1 MPNTGKKYGYVLAGV
16 AAAALAVTMVLAG
29 QHGRQA
35 GDQTGDPHG
44 PGFGHGGVFGM
55 EDGHLVHVLSKL
67 NLTDDQK
74 AQLKS
79 TLLADG
85 PTMEPLLEASMQ
97 AHRALGET
105 MHASTFDAKAVKTA
119 ADALG
124 AAESNLAVERARL
137 FSSVQTTILTDDQ
150 RQTLQT
156 MKQNMQ
162 QHMQQHMEQNAGQP
176 RNLWADHVNAL
187 IGAL

>member
-1 MPNTGKKYGYVLAGV
+1 MVKTGKKYGYVFAGV

-29 QHGRQA
+29 QHGRQST
-35 GDQTGDPHG
+35 DQAGDPHG
-44 PGFGHGGVFGM
+44 PGFGHGVFGM

-74 AQLKS
+74 TQLKN

-85 PTMEPLLEASMQ
+85 PTMEPLIEASMQ
-97 AHRALGET
+97 AHKALGEV
-105 MHASTFDAKAVKTA
+105 MHSQTFDANAVKAA

-137 FSSVQTTILTDDQ
+137 FSSVQTTILTDAQ
-150 RQTLQT
+150 KQTLQT

-162 QHMQQHMEQNAGQP
+162 QHMQQRADQNAGQP
-176 RNLWADHVNAL
+176 RNFWADHVNAL
-187 IGAL
+187 IGQL

>member
-1 MPNTGKKYGYVLAGV
+1 MAMAKSKVGYVFAGV

-29 QHGRQA
+29 QHGRQS
-35 GDQTGDPHG
+35 DQTGEPHG
-44 PGFGHGGVFGM
+44 GFGHGGVFGM
-55 EDGHLVHVLSKL
+55 EDGHLVHVLSRL

-74 AQLKS
+74 AQLKN

-97 AHRALGET
+97 AHRTLGEA
-105 MHASTFDAKAVKTA
+105 MHSQTFDAKAVKSA

-137 FSSVQTTILTDDQ
+137 FSSVHQNILTDDQ
-150 RQTLQT
+150 RATLQT
-156 MKQNMQ
+156 MKQ
-162 QHMQQHMEQNAGQP
+162 HMQQHMDQNAGQP
-176 RNLWADHVNAL
+176 HNFWADHVNAL